1 MKKHIIW
8 MIIGCGLPLL
18 LIFFAPALGIGS
30 GTSLFIF
37 VLAMFACHLLMPMN
51 RHGVHKHN
59 DESHS
64 QNDRE
69 GNQINVKTLK
79 TENHEHHH

>member
-1 MKKHIIW
+1 MNKHIFW

-37 VLAMFACHLLMPMN
+37 IILMFACHLLMPMHH
-51 RHGVHKHN
+51 HGAHN
-59 DESHS
+59 HEQTPQNS
-64 QNDRE
+64 QP
-69 GNQINVKTLK
+69 TK
-79 TENHEHHH
+79 TENNEHHH

>member
-1 MKKHIIW
+1 MKKHIFW

-37 VLAMFACHLLMPMN
+37 VLAMFACHLLMPM
-51 RHGVHKHN
+51 HHKGHQHN
-59 DESHS
+59 GLE
-64 QNDRE
+64 E
-69 GNQINVKTLK
+69 NQQVSKTLK
-79 TENHEHHH
+79 TENHEQHH